1 MIRNRILVAAGTL
14 VAAGLLVTPVL
25 RSHET
30 AAVAVAGAADSAPCA
45 VTAGRPWCDRS
56 LPADRR
62 ADALVAALTEDEK
75 LALLAG
81 DDLVG
86 PLRAA
91 DDPKFRAGTVHG
103 VARLGIPDLYLVDAG
118 SMGVKQGPNTA
129 LASGLSLAA
138 TFDPQAAARAGAV
151 TADEAVHHGN
161 DVVLG
166 PAVDILRTARN
177 GRAFEAYGEDP
188 LLSARM
194 GTSWIRSVQAKGLIA
209 EVKHFPANNQ
219 EANRYS
225 VNAVISERALREV
238 YLAPFEAAV
247 RDGGAGSVMCG
258 YNLVNGLPS
267 CSNGPLLNDVLRGQW
282 GFRGFVVSDWLRGAK
297 STVGSVQAG
306 LSLEMPVGVQYTPPA
321 LQSALR
327 DKKIT
332 WAEVDGLLRARFR
345 TLFDFGVF
353 DRPRPANDG
362 RIDYTAHNR
371 TAQQLAE
378 QGVTLLRNTGGVLPL
393 KSGTRIAVIGKP
405 AAQVRSGIGSAYVK
419 PVSSV
424 TPLQGLTA
432 RAGAKNVVY
441 RDGTDVAAAVKA
453 AKAAK
458 VAVVVV
464 ADARAEDADLSCLT
478 LRCGEGKLGDQDKLV
493 TAVAAANPNTV
504 VVLQTGGPV
513 LTPWAAKVRGIVES
527 WYAGGHGGTAIAR
540 VLYGDVDPGGRLPVT
555 FPATESQ
562 APVSGNKAQY
572 PGVGDIVR
580 YTEEL
585 LVGYRH
591 YDAKG
596 YAPRFPFGYGL
607 SYTSFTFTG
616 LKMSRT
622 GVSVTVTNTGKRRGY
637 AVPQLYLG
645 LPSSKA
651 VPEPAKQLK
660 GFGKVSLAPGAS
672 ARVTFPLDARAF
684 SYWNSATH
692 TWQQAKGCTK
702 VMVGSSSRSIALTG
716 NLC

>member
-1 MIRNRILVAAGTL
+1 MIRSRTLVAVGAL
-14 VAAGLLVTPVL
+14 AAAGLLVSPVL
-25 RSHET
+25 RSED
-30 AAVAVAGAADSAPCA
+30 AGAANSAPCA
-45 VTAGRPWCDRS
+45 VTTGRPWCDRA
-56 LPADRR
+56 LTPDRR
-62 ADALVAALTEDEK
+62 ADVLVEALTADEK

-91 DDPKFRAGTVHG
+91 DDAKFRAGTVHG
-103 VARLGIPDLYLVDAG
+103 VPRLGIPDLYLVDAG

-129 LASGLSLAA
+129 LAAGLSLAA
-138 TFDPQAAARAGAV
+138 TFDPQAARRAGAV
-151 TADEAVHHGN
+151 VADEAVHHGN

-194 GTSWIRSVQAKGLIA
+194 GASWIQSVQAKGLIA

-219 EANRYS
+219 EANRYA
-225 VNAVISERALREV
+225 VNAVVSERTLREV

-247 RDGGAGSVMCG
+247 RDGKAGSVMCA

-267 CSNGPLLNDVLRGQW
+267 CSSTPLLDGVLRKEW
-282 GFRGFVVSDWLRGAK
+282 GFDGFVVSDWLRGAK

-306 LSLEMPVGVQYTPPA
+306 LDLEMPVGLQYTPPA
-321 LQSALR
+321 VQSALQ
-327 DKKIT
+327 DKKIA
-332 WAEVDGLLRARFR
+332 WADVDGLLRARFR
-345 TLFDFGVF
+345 TLFAFGVF
-353 DRPRPANDG
+353 DRARPANDG
-362 RIDYTAHNR
+362 RIDYAANNR
-371 TAQQLAE
+371 TAEQLAE
-378 QGVTLLRNTGGVLPL
+378 QGITLLRNTGGVLPL
-393 KSGTRIAVIGKP
+393 KAGAKIAVIGKP

-424 TPLQGLTA
+424 TPLKGLTT

-478 LRCGEGKLGDQDKLV
+478 LRCGDGKLGDQDKLV

-513 LTPWAAKVRGIVES
+513 LTPWASNVRGIVES

-555 FPATESQ
+555 FPAAESQ
-562 APVSGNKAQY
+562 APVTGNPAQY
-572 PGVGDIVR
+572 PGVGNTVR
-580 YTEEL
+580 YTENL

-596 YAPRFPFGYGL
+596 FAPRFPFGYGL
-607 SYTSFTFTG
+607 SYTGFKFTG

-660 GFGKVSLAPGAS
+660 GFGKVALAPGAS
-672 ARVTFPLDARAF
+672 VRVTFPLDARAF
-684 SYWNSATH
+684 SYWNETSH
-692 TWQQAKGCTK
+692 SWQQLKGCTK
-702 VMVGSSSRSIALTG
+702 VMVGTSSRSVALSG